1 MNEWMN
7 ECMYVCLFVC
17 GHVCVHVG
25 MPAWMD
31 ACMHVSMHLCIYI
44 YTVTPHE
51 LPTLVLYRKKRGA
64 LKTKHSSE
72 PRAKAMIPHVAV
84 SEYG

>member
-1 MNEWMN
+1 MDGR
-7 ECMYVCLFVC
+7 MY
-17 GHVCVHVG
+17 
-25 MPAWMD
+25 
-31 ACMHVSMHLCIYI
+31 ACKYAFMYIYVYIYI

-64 LKTKHSSE
+64 LKKKHSSE